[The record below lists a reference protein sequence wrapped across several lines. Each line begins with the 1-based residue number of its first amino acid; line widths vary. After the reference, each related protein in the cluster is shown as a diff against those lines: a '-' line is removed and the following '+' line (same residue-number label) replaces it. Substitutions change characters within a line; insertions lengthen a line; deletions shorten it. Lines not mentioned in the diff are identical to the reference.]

1 MSEKDNEHLPIDE
14 KNKIVESL
22 EGIKSFTE
30 KFNLPDDIYKDIL
43 IEELLK
49 IFTKPSWHQNN
60 FIDT

>member
-1 MSEKDNEHLPIDE
+1 MSEKDNEHLPVDE
-14 KNKIVESL
+14 KAKIVESL

-49 IFTKPSWHQNN
+49 IFTKSSWHQNN